1 MFARTDFLRAGL
13 AMLALLQS
21 GSFAIAQEMKVQP
34 TPFSV
39 WLNFDAVRNRDHPR
53 MGLPIWME
61 SVVSTTTRAG
71 NGTPQKTSFRLRLR
85 HFGDLNK
92 AFQLRLF
99 FTDKPDARPVVSGWT
114 ETGIR
119 VFAPPPLGDGLN
131 LPTSAALTVP
141 AAEIDYVDIE
151 VPGDGSTVRGAF
163 LASLGK
169 RETQH
174 ALDFGP
180 RSTIEDPFGQP
191 VLAPPSPDD
200 TFLYGRVRAT
210 VDPGVLKL
218 TPPELVRADYQF
230 ELDARPQLAV
240 CTFEVLNADL
250 TAPLMLWVNDQWIG
264 PVSLQV
270 PDLADPGYEGGR
282 HYPGREAPF
291 HYQGWLRAQAIIRG
305 SMFVEGLNKIILG
318 LDPSSGPVA
327 IRAVELQ
334 LKHPVTN
341 SNR

>member
-1 MFARTDFLRAGL
+1 MLARPDFYRAGL
-13 AMLALLQS
+13 AALALL
-21 GSFAIAQEMKVQP
+21 GWDTFATAQEMKVHP

-39 WLNFDAVRNRDHPR
+39 WLNFEAVRKRDTPR

-61 SVVSTTTRAG
+61 SVVSTTTPAA
-71 NGTPQKTSFRLRLR
+71 NGTPEKTSFRIRLR
-85 HFGDLNK
+85 RFGHLNS

-99 FTDKPDARPVVSGWT
+99 FTDTPGAAPVVSGWT
-114 ETGIR
+114 ETGLCA
-119 VFAPPPLGDGLN
+119 FSPPPLGEGLN

-141 AAEIDYVDIE
+141 AAQIDYVDIE
-151 VPGDGSTVRGAF
+151 VPGDGSNVRGAF

-180 RSTIEDPFGQP
+180 ISAIEDPFGQP
-191 VLAPPSPDD
+191 APAAPSPDD
-200 TFLYGRVRAT
+200 SYLYGRVRAT

-240 CTFEVLNADL
+240 CTFEILNADL
-250 TAPLMLWVNDQWIG
+250 TAPLLLWVNDQWIG

-282 HYPGREAPF
+282 HFPGRDAPF
-291 HYQGWLRAQAIIRG
+291 HYHGWLRAQAIIRG
-305 SMFVEGLNKIILG
+305 SMLVEGLNKIVLG

-341 SNR
+341 SNP